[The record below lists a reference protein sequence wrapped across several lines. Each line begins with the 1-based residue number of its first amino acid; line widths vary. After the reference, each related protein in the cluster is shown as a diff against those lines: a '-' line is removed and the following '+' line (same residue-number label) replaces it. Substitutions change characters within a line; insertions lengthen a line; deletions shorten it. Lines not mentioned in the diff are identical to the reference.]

1 LLQALAGLGLRLSI
15 DDVGSAQSSL
25 AHLHRFPVDTLKIDR
40 SFVTRLGEGGE
51 ALEVVRTIVG
61 LARARGWRTLAEGV
75 ETQAQAALLET
86 LGVEMAQ
93 GWLFAQ
99 ALPAED
105 ARRLIQTVPWKKPAA
120 PPPPTRSQAMP

>member
-1 LLQALAGLGLRLSI
+1 MLQALAGLGLRLSI